1 MTEIKRRFKKM
12 KSLELQNE
20 NQILNEIENAT
31 DIGKKTNIKIND
43 SKSKIGESKIK
54 SQISS

>member
-43 SKSKIGESKIK
+43 SKSKIGESKIT

>member
-12 KSLELQNE
+12 KSLELLNE

-43 SKSKIGESKIK
+43 SKSKLGENNIK

>member
-43 SKSKIGESKIK
+43 SKSKLGGNNIK